1 MTPEERKYLIDR
13 YAGSFEALQI
23 ALFQIGSYGLDRA
36 PEGEW
41 TPRQIIHHLAD
52 AEVIRSARLRL
63 ILGGDQPLL
72 PAFVEHEFASR
83 LDYSR
88 PLDASLGVMKAAIIA
103 NLELLDGLPDE
114 MWQRAGLL
122 EEGRFTLEDWLVRAS
137 GHCYEHVTQL
147 QSYVAAPQQP

>member
-1 MTPEERKYLIDR
+1 MTPEQRQHLIDR

-23 ALFQIGSYGLDRA
+23 ALFQIGSYGLDES

-63 ILGGDQPLL
+63 ILGGDEPHL
-72 PAFVEHEFASR
+72 PGFIEHEFANR

-88 PLDASLGVMKAAIIA
+88 PLDASIGVLRAAIEA
-103 NLELLDGLPDE
+103 NLELLAGLPE
-114 MWQRAGLL
+114 EAWQRAGQL
-122 EEGRFTLEDWLVRAS
+122 EDVGRFTLEDWLQRAA
-137 GHCYEHVTQL
+137 GHCYEHVSQL
-147 QSYVAAPQQP
+147 QSYVGVKS